1 MSSSCRQ
8 CSKPA
13 AACLAL
19 AVSASAVCAECAPQA
34 RRPNPLTAAAW
45 TLVLLLCLVP
55 PVSASPNLEL
65 QSGPGRLGDL
75 SWTHL
80 SFAYSAPGM
89 EGMRDWRLKVGGLQL
104 GAQAPA
110 VADLE
115 LVCARFRWTDHGSD
129 CLTASLTLK
138 VAEHAPL
145 VLEGLSWLSRADG
158 RVDGSWQS
166 DAGQA
171 ELQWSGGFE
180 APALALRLVDLNLD
194 LLAADW
200 LEIFNLQVLGGLLSA
215 QLSLGDG
222 ALRVSALWTDGLLD
236 GFAGR
241 LAAEAVSIGVELE
254 LDLETL
260 GGRSPIHGRLKL
272 EQSAGELL
280 MDSVYLPPPERP
292 LQFDLAWALTVGE
305 RLRIAHFNFVDPG
318 SLVAQGEAELVWA
331 DAAWQLDSIAVWAL
345 EAELASLWPRWLDG
359 PAAAAGFGGL
369 EVEGQVQGQLVWRA
383 DTALLGEADL
393 RIHDLSLADPRDR
406 LAVFGLAAHVLGSGG
421 QLESN
426 MVWESAR
433 LWGLPLGPIALSM
446 LADEVGWR
454 LLDPLRIPVL
464 DGLVILDSLAWLNFA
479 ELPSRWVLDARI
491 APISLSLLTRE
502 LGLLELGGTLAGRF
516 PGVQYQDERLSFT
529 GGIAIDAFSGR
540 IAIEDLQVER
550 PFGTLPAVAAQVEL
564 HRLDLLDLTGAFD
577 FGRME
582 GQMSG
587 WLRDLRLLDWRPV
600 AMDARL
606 FTHED
611 VPRRRIS
618 QRAVNNLS
626 SLGGAGGALLTGTVL
641 RIFDDFP
648 YRRVGLACQLS
659 NNICRMDGV
668 ARHESGG
675 FFIVEGRGLPR
686 LDVVGHRRL
695 VDWPQLVRQLETM
708 RQTEGD

>member
-1 MSSSCRQ
+1 M
-8 CSKPA
+8 
-13 AACLAL
+13 
-19 AVSASAVCAECAPQA
+19 E
-34 RRPNPLTAAAW
+34 
-45 TLVLLLCLVP
+45 
-55 PVSASPNLEL
+55 LE
-65 QSGPGRLGDL
+65 SGPGRLGDL
-75 SWTHL
+75 SWERL
-80 SFAYSAPGM
+80 SFAYSAAGTD
-89 EGMRDWRLKVGGLQL
+89 GTRAWRLQAEGLQL
-104 GAQAPA
+104 GVEALW

-115 LVCARFRWTDHGSD
+115 LACARFRWTEYGSD
-129 CLTASLTLK
+129 CRTASLSLSL
-138 VAEHAPL
+138 VDHAPIT
-145 VLEGLSWLSRADG
+145 LEGLSWLSRADG
-158 RVDGSWQS
+158 SVRGFWGSDG
-166 DAGQA
+166 GQA

-180 APALALRLVDLNLD
+180 DPALLLSLLDLNLD
-194 LLAADW
+194 LLAPDW
-200 LEIFNLQVLGGLLSA
+200 LEVLNLHLLGGLLSA
-215 QLSLGDG
+215 ELSLGGG
-222 ALRVSALWTDGLLD
+222 ALRASALWSDGRLD

-241 LAAEAVSIGVELE
+241 LAAEALSIAVELE
-254 LDLETL
+254 LDLEGL
-260 GGRSPIHGRLKL
+260 GGGEAIEGRLKL

-280 MDSVYLPPPERP
+280 IDSVYLPPPERP
-292 LQFDLAWALTVGE
+292 LQIELDWVLTAGE
-305 RLRIAHFNFVDPG
+305 RLRIARFAFADPG
-318 SLVAQGEAELVWA
+318 SLEAQGQAELVRI
-331 DAAWQLDSIAVWAL
+331 DAAWQLESVAVWAL
-345 EAELASLWPRWLDG
+345 EARLASLWMRWLDG

-369 EVEGQVQGQLVWRA
+369 EVEGRVQGQLSWRA
-383 DTALLGEADL
+383 DAAQLSVADL
-393 RIHDLSLADPRDR
+393 RIRELSLVDPRGR
-406 LAVFGLAAHVLGSGG
+406 LAVFGLEAHLLGSGG
-421 QLESN
+421 RLVSDLA
-426 MVWESAR
+426 WESAR
-433 LWGLPLGPIALSM
+433 LWGLPLGPIELSM

-464 DGLVILDSLAWLNFA
+464 DGVVVLDSLAWLNFE

-491 APISLSLLTRE
+491 EPISLNLLTRE

-550 PFGTLPAVAAQVEL
+550 PFGSLPAVAAQVEF

-587 WLRDLRLLDWRPV
+587 WMRDLRLLDWRPV

-606 FTHED
+606 FTHAD

-641 RIFDDFP
+641 RFFDDFP

-668 ARHESGG
+668 ASHDSGG

-695 VDWPQLVRQLETM
+695 VDWPQLLRQLEAM
-708 RQTEGD
+708 GRAEGN